1 MQEEYLH
8 YLWRMKRL
16 DFRQLTLVNG
26 NKSAVQVKETGWYN
40 TDAGPDFFNGSVLI
54 DGLQWSGNIEMHIR
68 SSDWYLHNHH
78 LDKAYD
84 NVVLHVVYEHDKEV
98 FVNGVALPTIALKNQ
113 LDQEHLDNYQ
123 RIISN
128 NHKIA
133 CHNQILKFNFEL
145 NQQLDISFL
154 QRIER
159 KGLLLFDSAEEVN
172 KDALSLAYLAIFK
185 AVGGRVNALPMEE
198 LAKKIPYSILL
209 KEGWDAQRIQ
219 AVLFGTA
226 GFLNEECEDEYF
238 LHLQKQWQV
247 LKRKYGLSEMN
258 KNTWKF
264 NGIRSS
270 SFPTYILAQLSAFL
284 LQFDFSNF
292 EGMEV
297 NEIRHKV
304 LSIDASHIHS
314 YWTNHFRFGVNSKRV
329 NRGFTTLFKMNLL
342 INGIVPY
349 LVVLK
354 HLKNDFSFS
363 DKAMELMENLPAEQN
378 NIIKEWN
385 KVGIYAK
392 NAFESQALLELY
404 NEFCIFKKCLSCKIG
419 SSILEK

>member
-26 NKSAVQVKETGWYN
+26 NKSAIQVKETGWYN

-145 NQQLDISFL
+145 NQ
-154 QRIER
+154 
-159 KGLLLFDSAEEVN
+159 
-172 KDALSLAYLAIFK
+172 
-185 AVGGRVNALPMEE
+185 
-198 LAKKIPYSILL
+198 
-209 KEGWDAQRIQ
+209 
-219 AVLFGTA
+219 
-226 GFLNEECEDEYF
+226 
-238 LHLQKQWQV
+238 
-247 LKRKYGLSEMN
+247 
-258 KNTWKF
+258 
-264 NGIRSS
+264 
-270 SFPTYILAQLSAFL
+270 
-284 LQFDFSNF
+284 
-292 EGMEV
+292 
-297 NEIRHKV
+297 
-304 LSIDASHIHS
+304 
-314 YWTNHFRFGVNSKRV
+314 
-329 NRGFTTLFKMNLL
+329 
-342 INGIVPY
+342 
-349 LVVLK
+349 
-354 HLKNDFSFS
+354 
-363 DKAMELMENLPAEQN
+363 
-378 NIIKEWN
+378 
-385 KVGIYAK
+385 
-392 NAFESQALLELY
+392 
-404 NEFCIFKKCLSCKIG
+404 
-419 SSILEK
+419 